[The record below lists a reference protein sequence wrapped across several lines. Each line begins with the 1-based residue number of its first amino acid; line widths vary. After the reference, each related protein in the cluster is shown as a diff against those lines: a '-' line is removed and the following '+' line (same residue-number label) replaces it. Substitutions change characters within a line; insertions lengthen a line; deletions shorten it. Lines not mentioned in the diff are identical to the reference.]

1 MLTDRSM
8 RWSLCLVAWSV
19 VGTASVRDAAAEDP
33 SDAAKLFD
41 QGLEDMRAGR
51 HETGC
56 PALAESYR
64 LEPLPGVL
72 FTLAECEASWG
83 KLATALNHYD
93 EFLKLLVTLPAEQ
106 AAKHRERRQ
115 VALER
120 VSGLSRLVPHLAI
133 VVPSNPPDGLVI
145 KRNGNV
151 VDASSWGVSVSLDP
165 GEYEVVAELSGGP
178 VWTRTITLKQGDRAR
193 ADVELP
199 IARKAQEKPK
209 EQAVVRSNPYR
220 TWAWV
225 TAGLG
230 AASLG
235 VGAASGIVVLGKKGT
250 IDDECVDKLCT
261 QEGKDAADSAQTW
274 GMVST
279 IGVGA
284 GIALGAASVWL
295 FMKEPDEPERGAR
308 QTAWLPWVVTNEQ
321 GAAVGVEGRF

>member
-1 MLTDRSM
+1 MGMTVS
-8 RWSLCLVAWSV
+8 
-19 VGTASVRDAAAEDP
+19 RDAAADDP
-33 SDAAKLFD
+33 SQAAKLFD
-41 QGLEDMRAGR
+41 QGLADMQSGR

-83 KLATALNHYD
+83 RLATALNHYD

-106 AAKHRERRQ
+106 AAKHKERRQ
-115 VALER
+115 IALEK
-120 VSGLSRLVPHLAI
+120 VSGLSRLVPHLVI

-145 KRNGNV
+145 KRNGDV
-151 VDASSWGVSVSLDP
+151 VSSSSWGVSVSLDP
-165 GEYEVVAELSGGP
+165 GDYELVAELPDGP
-178 VWTRTITLKQGDRAR
+178 VWTRTITLKQGERAR

-199 IARKAQEKPK
+199 AATVVEEKSTDDV
-209 EQAVVRSNPYR
+209 VVRSNPYR

-235 VGAASGIVVLGKKGT
+235 VGAVSGIVVLGKKGT
-250 IDDECVDKLCT
+250 IDDECLDKLCT
-261 QEGKDAADSAQTW
+261 QKGKDAADSAQTW

-295 FMKEPDEPERGAR
+295 FLKEPGEPSERSTQGA
-308 QTAWLPWVVTNEQ
+308 ALLPWVVTSER
-321 GAAVGVEGRF
+321 GAAIGVEGSF